1 MDRQTFSSL
10 FKDLISRLYDRV
22 AIETHPL
29 TAFFP
34 VPEAASTRRAEVVQQ
49 LILDE
54 IEHLRPE
61 GKEILLQSPDW
72 RPYLILQRRY
82 IEGQDPH
89 EIARALY
96 IGDRQFRR
104 DHSRALQALS
114 LRVWQSYFQ
123 TDELPSQGQAS
134 ELFEDQTTFELH
146 AEQLDL
152 NEVLRGVIKLVERR
166 LKIENVQLEL
176 ALYPSPLQLYI
187 DRILLR
193 QILLSLLNYVMHLR
207 GQPRITL
214 QTEGGR
220 ATTLH
225 IFFDA
230 DEGWAGIQS
239 DEKDSLEFARRLSR
253 WLAAHVEEKY
263 PAPEKSGPAEIA
275 LVFAVSQSRS
285 VLIVDDQVAAQKMF
299 QRYLGRANL
308 EVIGAT
314 DPTQGLAMAQKIQP
328 ALIILD
334 VMMPHI
340 DGWEV
345 LQTLQLDAATKHIPV
360 IVCSAWGEPELAR
373 SLGAVAFLK
382 KPVIQKDLLA
392 ALNRL
397 GLVQEKKWTG

>member
-1 MDRQTFSSL
+1 MELQTFTSL

-29 TAFFP
+29 AAFFP
-34 VPEAASTRRAEVVQQ
+34 VPEEASPRRAEVVQQ

-54 IEHLRPE
+54 VEQLRPE
-61 GKEILLQSPDW
+61 GKEILVQSPEW
-72 RPYLILQRRY
+72 RPYLILQKRY

-89 EIARALY
+89 QIAKSLY

-114 LRVWQSYFQ
+114 LRVWQRYFQ
-123 TDELPSQGQAS
+123 AAARLSGGEATD
-134 ELFEDQTTFELH
+134 LFEDQGTFELH
-146 AEQLDL
+146 AEELDL
-152 NEVLRGVIKLVERR
+152 NEVIRGVINLVARR
-166 LKIENVQLEL
+166 LEIESVQLEL
-176 ALYPSPLQLYI
+176 ALSPSPLQVFT

-193 QILLSLLNYVMHLR
+193 QILLSLLNYVLHLR
-207 GQPRITL
+207 VQSSISL

-220 ATTLH
+220 AMTIH
-225 IFFDA
+225 IRFDA
-230 DEGWAGIQS
+230 DEQWPSIQN
-239 DEKDSLEFARRLSR
+239 DERDSLEFARRLSQR
-253 WLAAHVEEKY
+253 LPATVTETY
-263 PAPEKSGPAEIA
+263 PPQDTSGPAEIR
-275 LVFAVSQSRS
+275 LEFAVLQPRS
-285 VLIVDDQVAAQKMF
+285 VLIIDDQLAAQKMF

-308 EVIGAT
+308 EVIGIT

-345 LQTLQLDAATKHIPV
+345 LQTLKLDPETKHIPI

-373 SLGAVAFLK
+373 SLGAIAFLK
-382 KPVIQKDLLA
+382 KPVIQKDLLD
-392 ALNRL
+392 ALIHL
-397 GLVQEKKWTG
+397 GLVQE

>member
-1 MDRQTFSSL
+1 MDMERQTFISL
-10 FKDLISRLYDRV
+10 FKDLTSRLYDLV

-29 TAFFP
+29 ATFFP
-34 VPEAASTRRAEVVQQ
+34 VPEASSTRRAEVVQQ
-49 LILDE
+49 LILKE
-54 IEHLRPE
+54 IENLRPE
-61 GKEILLQSPDW
+61 SKEIQVQSPEW

-89 EIARALY
+89 EIAKALY

-114 LRVWQSYFQ
+114 LRVWERYFEPAAPSSGADA
-123 TDELPSQGQAS
+123 TD
-134 ELFEDQTTFELH
+134 LFEDQTTFELH
-146 AEQLDL
+146 AEKLDV
-152 NEVLRGVIKLVERR
+152 NEVIQGVIKLIERR
-166 LKIENVQLEL
+166 LEIENVQLEL
-176 ALYPSPLQLYI
+176 ALCSSPLQLFI

-193 QILLSLLNYVMHLR
+193 QILLSLLNYVLHLR
-207 GQPRITL
+207 GQSKITL
-214 QTEGGR
+214 LTEAGR
-220 ATTLH
+220 ATTIRIL
-225 IFFDA
+225 FDA
-230 DEGWAGIQS
+230 DEQWASIQN
-239 DEKDSLEFARRLSR
+239 DEKDSLEFARRLSQ
-253 WLAAHVEEKY
+253 WLTARVDEKY
-263 PAPEKSGPAEIA
+263 PAQEKSGPAEIA
-275 LVFAVSQSRS
+275 LVFAVSQPRS

-314 DPTQGLAMAQKIQP
+314 DPSQGLAMAQKIQP

-345 LQTLQLDAATKHIPV
+345 LQTLQLDAETKHIPV

-382 KPVIQKDLLA
+382 KPVIQKDLLD
-392 ALNRL
+392 ALIHL
-397 GLVQEKKWTG
+397 GLVQEKK